1 MEKGYTAIDNYDGD
15 ITDKVV
21 ITYQFQAKG
30 ESTWPFVDEMDTNK
44 LGTYKVIYTVT
55 DSNGNVGRGTRVV
68 EIVDTHAPVYT
79 ELVISGGK
87 LFNGKWYVTNDNLIY
102 INVHFD
108 EKLATAPKVSIN
120 GTEVFQYGEPAER
133 VNDEGETYYIYSKSY
148 KINPDD
154 GLDGFLDIEI
164 YGYADE
170 SGNVGSTLNAA
181 NTTAGAQNGQIIVDK
196 TAPSLVVDEGD
207 NPQVHANDILPFTI
221 EVKINGV
228 SQRIDPTTTD
238 PQEEYGSWFGIGY
251 MPDGDYE
258 VIATDLIGN
267 TKTVTF
273 KQDRLVITESA
284 VGSYYIDENKDGGTI
299 NNFNSFAIKFNRDL
313 TFTYGSATEGYRIE
327 MYYST
332 DNGKTYQ
339 KDDNTTISN
348 WWTGVLCDSTTSKY
362 PNSDSTFTIS
372 ANSPIYWSGT
382 KISSKYPEIYQ
393 AILDTKDTENKVY
406 VKTVFT
412 VIQPTYTKVFELDPV
427 IYSKGGTEVTPL
439 GLADFQ

>member
-1 MEKGYTAIDNYDGD
+1 M
-15 ITDKVV
+15 
-21 ITYQFQAKG
+21 
-30 ESTWPFVDEMDTNK
+30 
-44 LGTYKVIYTVT
+44 
-55 DSNGNVGRGTRVV
+55 
-68 EIVDTHAPVYT
+68 
-79 ELVISGGK
+79 
-87 LFNGKWYVTNDNLIY
+87 
-102 INVHFD
+102 
-108 EKLATAPKVSIN
+108 
-120 GTEVFQYGEPAER
+120 
-133 VNDEGETYYIYSKSY
+133 
-148 KINPDD
+148 
-154 GLDGFLDIEI
+154 
-164 YGYADE
+164 
-170 SGNVGSTLNAA
+170 
-181 NTTAGAQNGQIIVDK
+181 
-196 TAPSLVVDEGD
+196 
-207 NPQVHANDILPFTI
+207 
-221 EVKINGV
+221 
-228 SQRIDPTTTD
+228 
-238 PQEEYGSWFGIGY
+238 
-251 MPDGDYE
+251 
-258 VIATDLIGN
+258 
-267 TKTVTF
+267 
-273 KQDRLVITESA
+273 ITESA
-284 VGSYYIDENKDGGTI
+284 VGSNYIDENKDGGTI

-348 WWTGVLCDSTTSKY
+348 WWTEVLCDSTTSKY